1 MKSLY
6 EYLRQWISCWRTT
19 SFPSANKSSRLYSIR
34 SYSVIQWTG
43 TCRSR
48 IVWLTTMHKTTSM
61 IRGTQ
66 YKGKKVVHDTTNL
79 LGITELKKTKTTTTI
94 IFTLFNDFD
103 ILILWLFSPP
113 KNPPWYYPRCHQRWF
128 TISPTFLERYAH
140 SPAISD
146 CKLWL

>member
-1 MKSLY
+1 MSICAN
-6 EYLRQWISCWRTT
+6 E
-19 SFPSANKSSRLYSIR
+19 SAVGGPLLFLLQINQAGCVAYGHN
-34 SYSVIQWTG
+34 YSVIQWTG

-61 IRGTQ
+61 IRITQ

-79 LGITELKKTKTTTTI
+79 LGITELKKKTTTTI